1 MMNDLASLVLLVEA
15 SDVRAEQVRDAL
27 KGGTSSA
34 FEIQHVSGLGQACQR
49 LAFQRFDVILLGLSI
64 PDGEALEAFQT
75 LRDSSPD
82 IPVVLLTER
91 HDETL
96 ALRIVRAG
104 AEDIVFYENETSS
117 AFRHAI
123 DHVIQRARG
132 LRYQQDRERFLS
144 LLTGQMPC
152 VCWTTD
158 RQLHILS
165 LHGGASL
172 GIASAEE
179 ELLGHDVSVL
189 FPEDARAVPFREA
202 HRQAIGGSSAS
213 LDLERQ
219 GRMHHVHVEPFRDH
233 ESRLIGAVGL
243 AMDVTDRRL
252 IDLEL
257 RLTRQIQV
265 GLLPSSP
272 PSIPGYDIAGVSE
285 SVAEAGGDYFDY
297 FPVSDQTTGIVVCD
311 VGGHGLGP
319 ALVMSHTRAYLRALA
334 LTHSDP
340 GEILTLV
347 NRFLCEDI
355 DEERLVTLF
364 FAKLDAASRTIWY
377 ANAGHQG
384 YRLTVDGRA
393 ELLAPSGLP
402 LNVLAETNAT
412 TAEPVP
418 LQSGELIVLYT
429 DGIVE
434 NPTADGGQFGTQQML
449 DWIRSRREQPAAGIV
464 QGLLKA
470 VRSQSPQPRI
480 YDDMTLVV
488 IKVE

>member
-1 MMNDLASLVLLVEA
+1 MRAQHVCTSLEGGTPSGFEIRHASDLA
-15 SDVRAEQVRDAL
+15 
-27 KGGTSSA
+27 
-34 FEIQHVSGLGQACQR
+34 QACQR
-49 LAFQRFDVILLGLSI
+49 LASQRFDAILLSLSI
-64 PDGEALEAFQT
+64 PDAEALEAFQA
-75 LRDSSPD
+75 LRDTSPD
-82 IPVVLLTER
+82 TPVVVIAQCD
-91 HDETL
+91 DET
-96 ALRIVRAG
+96 AAQRIVRAG
-104 AEDIVFYENETSS
+104 AEDMIVYEDETSA
-117 AFRHAI
+117 AFRHALGN
-123 DHVIQRARG
+123 VVERARN
-132 LRYQQDRERFLS
+132 LRQQQDRERFLR

-165 LHGGASL
+165 FHGGASL
-172 GIASAEE
+172 GIDSPEE
-179 ELLGHDVSVL
+179 ELLSNDVSVL

-202 HRQAIGGSSAS
+202 HRQAMRGSSAS
-213 LDLERQ
+213 LDLERE
-219 GRMHHVHVEPFRDH
+219 GRMYHVHVEPFRDH
-233 ESRLIGAVGL
+233 EDRLIGAVGL

-252 IDLEL
+252 IDMEL
-257 RLTRQIQV
+257 RLTRQIQA

-272 PSIPGYDIAGVSE
+272 PRIPGYDLAGASV

-297 FPVSDQTTGIVVCD
+297 FPVCDETTGIVVCD

-334 LTHSDP
+334 LTYSDP
-340 GEILTLV
+340 GQILTLV

-364 FAKLDAASRTIWY
+364 FAKLDAASRTMWY

-384 YRLTVDGRA
+384 YRLKADGHA
-393 ELLAPSGLP
+393 ELLAPSGMP
-402 LNVLAETNAT
+402 LNVLPETNAT
-412 TAEPVP
+412 TANPVS
-418 LQSGELIVLYT
+418 LQSGDLIILYT

-434 NPTADGGQFGTQQML
+434 NPTADGGLFGTQQML
-449 DWIRSRREQPAAGIV
+449 DSIRERHQQPAERIV
-464 QGLLKA
+464 QGLLDS